1 MLTLIEIYLAS
12 GLLLWITAHMLA
24 PVGYSIELSR
34 GIGAA
39 VLICVVNS
47 VLTFFLKPIMGMG
60 CVPVLFIANV
70 FVAKGVLWLPFWRS
84 FFAVLIYWIAV
95 MAAVYLL
102 FDSSMANGH
111 RTARDFSPNNM
122 IACND

>member
-1 MLTLIEIYLAS
+1 MLTFIEIYLAS

-39 VLICVVNS
+39 VLICAVNTL
-47 VLTFFLKPIMGMG
+47 LTFFLGPIIGMG
-60 CVPVLFIANV
+60 YIPVLFIANI
-70 FVAKGVLWLPFWRS
+70 FVAKGVLWLSFWRS
-84 FFAVLIYWIAV
+84 FFAVLIYWMAV
-95 MAAVYLL
+95 MAASYLL
-102 FDSSMANGH
+102 FHSPIAKGH
-111 RTARDFSPNNM
+111 ITAGNFLPHGM